1 MKQSS
6 DRLSPRATRA
16 LVYLMTLLFSAAFL
30 FAGNRLAAVGGG
42 LLPPWDDGSF
52 LSGRVTEILS
62 REVTGSAGL
71 QQGQTVENI
80 EIRFAV
86 TLADGSAA
94 RGIQTV
100 DGLSPVG
107 LPEVAAGDRVTL
119 VPNADPLTAGDCP
132 YRLDD
137 YRRLEGLAV
146 LAAVFLL
153 GIAVMGRMKG
163 VHTILSLLLTCAA
176 VFWVF
181 LPLVLGGYNIYLAAV
196 AVCVYVTAATLLL
209 VNGPHRKTLV
219 AVLGCSGG
227 LLLAGLLAVLTAG
240 LLRLTGV
247 ASQEATYLADLPIRR
262 PLDLAGVAFAGILIG
277 AVGAVMDV
285 AMSLSSALWEL
296 RCQAARPGF
305 WMLLRSGMNIGRDMM
320 GTMAHTLVLA
330 YIGSSLP
337 TVLLLTA
344 YSSSALGLLNREMIA
359 AELVQAVIGSFA
371 ILLTVPLT
379 ALLASAL
386 YPRAEGEA
394 PAGQELPAMPDTPSK
409 PSTPDMPDT
418 PDGADTPD
426 TPGKAAE

>member
-1 MKQSS
+1 MRESS
-6 DRLSPRATRA
+6 DRLSPRAARA
-16 LVYLMTLLFSAAFL
+16 LVYLLTLLFSAAFF

-42 LLPPWDDGSF
+42 RLPPWDDGSF
-52 LSGRVTEILS
+52 LSGTVGEILS
-62 REVTGSAGL
+62 REVIESAGL
-71 QQGQTVENI
+71 QEGHTVENV
-80 EIRFAV
+80 EIRFTV
-86 TLADGSAA
+86 TLADGGSA

-100 DGLSPVG
+100 DGLSAVG

-119 VPNADPLTAGDCP
+119 VPNTDPLTAGDCP

-163 VHTILSLLLTCAA
+163 VHTILSLLLTCGA

-181 LPLVLGGYNIYLAAV
+181 LPLVLGGFNIYLSAA

-219 AVLGCSGG
+219 AVAGCSGG
-227 LLLAGLLAVLTAG
+227 LLLAGLLAILTAWA
-240 LLRLTGV
+240 LRLTGM
-247 ASQEATYLADLPIRR
+247 ASQEAIYLAGLAARKPI
-262 PLDLAGVAFAGILIG
+262 DLAGVAFAGILIG

-285 AMSLSSALWEL
+285 AMGLSSALWEL

-305 WMLLRSGMNIGRDMM
+305 AMLLRSGMNIGRDMM
-320 GTMAHTLVLA
+320 GTMANTLVLA

-337 TVLLLTA
+337 TVLLLTV
-344 YSSSALGLLNREMIA
+344 YSASAAGLLNREMIA
-359 AELVQAVIGSFA
+359 AELVQAIIGSLA

-386 YPRAEGEA
+386 YPSAAADVLPEAAPKVQKAAPEGGAETTLDGAEGE
-394 PAGQELPAMPDTPSK
+394 G
-409 PSTPDMPDT
+409 
-418 PDGADTPD
+418 GR
-426 TPGKAAE
+426 

>member
-1 MKQSS
+1 MRQPS
-6 DRLSPRATRA
+6 DRLSPRASRA

-30 FAGNRLAAVGGG
+30 FTGNRLAAVGGG
-42 LLPPWDDGSF
+42 SLPPLAGEDF
-52 LSGRVTEILS
+52 VTGTVTGILS
-62 REVTGSAGL
+62 REESEVAGL
-71 QQGQTVENI
+71 QQGQTAINT
-80 EIRFAV
+80 EIRFSV
-86 TLADGSAA
+86 RLSGGEETV
-94 RGIQTV
+94 GIQTV
-100 DGLSPVG
+100 DGLSRIG
-107 LPEVAAGDRVTL
+107 LPEVAAGDKVTL
-119 VPNADPLTAGDCP
+119 VPNADPLTAAGCP

-137 YRRLEGLAV
+137 YQRLGGLAA

-153 GIAVMGRMKG
+153 GIVAMGRMKG
-163 VHTILSLLLTCAA
+163 VHTVLALLLTCAA

-240 LLRLTGV
+240 LLRLTGL
-247 ASQEATYLADLPIRR
+247 ASQEAIYLADLPIRR

-320 GTMAHTLVLA
+320 GTMANTLVLA

-394 PAGQELPAMPDTPSK
+394 PAGQELPVMPATPDT
-409 PSTPDMPDT
+409 PDT
-418 PDGADTPD
+418 PDGADTPG